1 MYSRRFVKFLSN
13 PGVYELIP
21 RPLCSFQESRRL
33 SGSPGPLFHTPNWC
47 LRLEMTLSAGFAILN
62 HLKPMWSHPFT
73 LRGIALK
80 CTLASKKPV
89 STECLNEKLIHIL
102 SCRKREK
109 IFKNAREVESYF
121 FSPSEQRPTIPWISS
136 YYLVECTERVKLKEI
151 NNHMNF
157 HVYVLVRHLLHL
169 LNICLSWSVYQ
180 YRHRWYD

>member
-1 MYSRRFVKFLSN
+1 MILNKWLSFQILSALYPKLSIVFLPLFLLLHFSFMYSRRFVKFLSN

-33 SGSPGPLFHTPNWC
+33 WGSPGPLFHTPNWC

-102 SCRKREK
+102 LCRKREK

-121 FSPSEQRPTIPWISS
+121 
-136 YYLVECTERVKLKEI
+136 LVP
-151 NNHMNF
+151 
-157 HVYVLVRHLLHL
+157 
-169 LNICLSWSVYQ
+169 LNKDQQS
-180 YRHRWYD
+180 HE